1 MKKISLTREN
11 SIGIITINRPDVK
24 NALDMEAYNE
34 FGSAIEEGSR
44 DSQIKVLLIRG
55 EGDSFCTGLD
65 LKFAA
70 TLNHM
75 GALEFEALVKRLQNI
90 FAFEKLQ
97 KPVISAVQ
105 GYALGNGCDIA
116 LASDFIIAAD
126 NAKLAMSYANL
137 GLIPDLGG
145 TFRLPRLV
153 GLAMARE
160 LIFTGKQ
167 IDAKQALEIGM
178 ISRVVEKD
186 QLMEESMK
194 FANLL
199 AQRAPMALAMAKA
212 AINRGLG
219 TNLETVCQ
227 FEASMQTI
235 CFKSNDLKEAIS
247 AFAEKRPPVFKGN

>member
-1 MKKISLTREN
+1 MKKIKLTREN
-11 SIGIITINRPDVK
+11 NVGIITINRPDVK
-24 NALDMEAYNE
+24 NALDMETYDELGA
-34 FGSAIEEGSR
+34 AIEEVSH
-44 DSQIKVLLIRG
+44 DSQLRVLLIRG

-70 TLNHM
+70 TLNH
-75 GALEFEALVKRLQNI
+75 LEPVEFESLVKKLQKV

-105 GYALGNGCDIA
+105 GYALGNGCEIA

-126 NAKLAMSYANL
+126 NAKLAMSYTNL

-160 LIFTGKQ
+160 LIYTGKQ

-178 ISRVVEKD
+178 VGKVVQQDK
-186 QLMEESMK
+186 LMEESMA
-194 FANLL
+194 FATML
-199 AQRAPMALAMAKA
+199 AKRAPFALAMAKA
-212 AINRGLG
+212 AINKGIGADLD
-219 TNLETVCQ
+219 TICD
-227 FEASMQTI
+227 FEASMQTRCI
-235 CFKSNDLKEAIS
+235 QSNDAKEAIS
-247 AFAEKRPPVFKGN
+247 AFLEKRAPVFKGN